1 MRRAI
6 LLVLTGLVA
15 GCADQLAARQAYLS
29 GFVGQPVQLDTSGT
43 PGGLFGIVATV
54 DGSGNQLVY
63 FNDDNTNS
71 VMLLTK

>member
-1 MRRAI
+1 
-6 LLVLTGLVA
+6 
-15 GCADQLAARQAYLS
+15 
-29 GFVGQPVQLDTSGT
+29 
-43 PGGLFGIVATV
+43 V